1 MKNERIIC
9 TLFIGAFFSLISC
22 TNNKLDKEIEVIN
35 GAFLKVTDTVAYH
48 ELSLRAPSPGP
59 DRKLSLDK
67 SLQNKYAIVVPDTL
81 YPFGHWAS
89 SLLIYCKSSDSNEN
103 SSLIDLK
110 KQICEEIDTVGEHQL
125 FNINRLKNIGRY
137 ILIKDKSQLKSD
149 VPIVG
154 KVQFSQVVFNKE
166 GSLAGFMAFISDT
179 EKAAIEKLFLLERKE
194 GKWKV
199 IKTEIFRVY

>member
-1 MKNERIIC
+1 MIKNENSIVFTAFLF
-9 TLFIGAFFSLISC
+9 TLFSC
-22 TNNKLDKEIEVIN
+22 TNNKLNKEIEVIN
-35 GAFLKVTDTVAYH
+35 YAFLTVTDTVAYH
-48 ELSLRAPSPGP
+48 ELSLRAPSPDP
-59 DRKLSLDK
+59 DRKLSLGN

-81 YPFGHWAS
+81 YPFSHWES

-110 KQICEEIDTVGEHQL
+110 KQICEEIDTGGEHQL
-125 FNINRLKNIGRY
+125 FNINRLKNTGRY

-154 KVQFSQVVFNKE
+154 KVQFSQVVFDKE
-166 GSLAGFMAFISDT
+166 GSCAGFMAFISDT
-179 EKAAIEKLFLLERKE
+179 EKAGIEKFFLLEKKE
-194 GKWKV
+194 GKWEV

>member
-1 MKNERIIC
+1 MINEKIIC
-9 TLFIGAFFSLISC
+9 ILFIGAFFSLTSC
-22 TNNKLDKEIEVIN
+22 TNNKLKKEIEVIN
-35 GAFLKVTDTVAYH
+35 YAFLTVTDTVAYH
-48 ELSLRAPSPGP
+48 ELSLRAPSPDP

-67 SLQNKYAIVVPDTL
+67 ALQNKYAIVVPDTL
-81 YPFGHWAS
+81 YPFSHWES
-89 SLLIYCKSSDSNEN
+89 SLLIYCKSSDGNEN

-110 KQICEEIDTVGEHQL
+110 KQICKEIGEGGEHQL
-125 FNINRLKNIGRY
+125 FNINRLKNIGRF
-137 ILIKDKSQLKSD
+137 ILIKDNPQLKSD

-154 KVQFSQVVFNKE
+154 KVQFSQVVFDKE

-179 EKAAIEKLFLLERKE
+179 EKAAIEKFFLLERKE